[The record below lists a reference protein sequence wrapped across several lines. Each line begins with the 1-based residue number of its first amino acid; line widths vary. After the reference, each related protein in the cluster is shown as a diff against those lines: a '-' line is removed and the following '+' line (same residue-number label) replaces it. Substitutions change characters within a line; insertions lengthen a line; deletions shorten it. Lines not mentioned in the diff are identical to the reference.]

1 MTNMAP
7 IVLST
12 VHVHPLLRHVTKSV
26 GCVRVNLVTKEVTVL
41 LISMNA
47 VWESRVQLTP
57 IASTLAGS
65 YVCSCEDGYA
75 SANGVCV
82 GRWHSH
88 LKKH

>member
-57 IASTLAGS
+57 IASTLQDLMCAAVRTGMLALTV
-65 YVCSCEDGYA
+65 YV
-75 SANGVCV
+75 
-82 GRWHSH
+82 
-88 LKKH
+88 